1 MDIGKRY
8 TPHELEKKWYARW
21 KDEGAFQ
28 PSKDKNE
35 SFSIV
40 IPPPNITGKLHMG
53 HALNLTIQ
61 DILTRYKRMKGLS
74 TLWLPGE
81 DHAGIATQHVVE
93 KSLIQT
99 EGKRRSQYSREE
111 FLKKVWEWADTYK
124 GHIREQIMALGCSV
138 DWTRERF
145 TFDEGLSRAVRKVF
159 VQLYNESLIYKGK
172 YIVNWCP
179 SCGTV
184 LADDEVEHVDETGK
198 LYYVKYPI
206 KNSDRFI
213 TVATTRPETMLGDVA
228 LAVNPSDQRF
238 KELVGKMV
246 VLPLTEREIP
256 VIADPYVDKEFG
268 TGVVKITPAHDPND
282 YQVGIRQGLQ
292 MIQIMDNTAKMNEL
306 CGKYAGMDR
315 YTARKEILKDLEE
328 MGLLEKIEPHKHSV
342 GHCYRCDTTVEP
354 FLMDQWFVRMKPLAE
369 KAKEVVKN
377 QKTVFHPERWEKIYY
392 NWLDEIRDWCIS
404 RQLWW
409 GHRIPVWYCQDC
421 GHINVSEEDVVSCA
435 KCGSKN
441 LKQDEDVLDTW
452 FSSALWPFSTMGW
465 PDRTQDLEKFYPTS
479 VLVTAFDIIFFWV
492 ARMIMMGEKVM
503 GQEPFK
509 DVYITPLVRDKNGR
523 KMSKSLGNGI
533 DPLEVIEQYGTDPIR
548 FTLAILAAQGRDIKL
563 DPASFETYSKFSN
576 KIWNATRF
584 ILLNL
589 DGYEKIELQ
598 PKDLRIEDKWILTR
612 MNQTIEKVSS
622 AIDSFDFNI
631 AAKELYDFFWY
642 ELCDW
647 YIEAVK
653 ERLKSES
660 PDRTSVQN
668 TLVKV
673 LDSSLKLMHPFM
685 PFLTEELWHAL
696 PGIGEEQMI
705 ISALWPQ
712 YDEKFSF
719 EDETSVFSKA
729 MEVVRGIRNVKAEMN
744 ILQTKS
750 VDIKYVS
757 DHKETVID
765 QMKEQ
770 IMRLGFVSNIERSQA
785 KPSRAAT
792 AYVGEG
798 MEVYIPLGELI
809 DFDAEKE
816 RLEKAKEKALK
827 DVEKYQKKLQNKDF
841 LERAEEEVIEETR
854 TKLEDSQSQY
864 DKVLKILQE
873 LT

>member
-1 MDIGKRY
+1 MFG
-8 TPHELEKKWYARW
+8 
-21 KDEGAFQ
+21 
-28 PSKDKNE
+28 
-35 SFSIV
+35 
-40 IPPPNITGKLHMG
+40 
-53 HALNLTIQ
+53 
-61 DILTRYKRMKGLS
+61 
-74 TLWLPGE
+74 
-81 DHAGIATQHVVE
+81 
-93 KSLIQT
+93 
-99 EGKRRSQYSREE
+99 
-111 FLKKVWEWADTYK
+111 DT
-124 GHIREQIMALGCSV
+124 
-138 DWTRERF
+138 
-145 TFDEGLSRAVRKVF
+145 AV
-159 VQLYNESLIYKGK
+159 
-172 YIVNWCP
+172 
-179 SCGTV
+179 
-184 LADDEVEHVDETGK
+184 
-198 LYYVKYPI
+198 
-206 KNSDRFI
+206 
-213 TVATTRPETMLGDVA
+213 
-228 LAVNPSDQRF
+228 AVNPNDKRYKNFIGRF
-238 KELVGKMV
+238 
-246 VLPLTEREIP
+246 VLLPIAERKIP
-256 VIADPYVDKEFG
+256 IIADEHADIKFG
-268 TGVVKITPAHDPND
+268 TGAVKVTPAHDPND
-282 YQVGIRQGLQ
+282 FEIGKRHNLA
-292 MIQIMDNTAKMNEL
+292 QINIMNPDATL
-306 CGKYAGMDR
+306 NKNAGKYAGLDR
-315 YTARKEILKDLEE
+315 FEARKKLLEE
-328 MGLLEKIEPHKHSV
+328 LKEKGYLLGKKDHKSSIGFCSRCYTIIEPRIS
-342 GHCYRCDTTVEP
+342 
-354 FLMDQWFVRMKPLAE
+354 LQWYVSMKKLAGPAIE
-369 KAKEVVKN
+369 AVKSGEI
-377 QKTVFHPERWEKIYY
+377 KFIPKKWEKLYF
-392 NWLDEIRDWCIS
+392 NWMENIKDWCIS

-409 GHRIPVWYCQDC
+409 GHRIPVWYCKNC
-421 GHINVSEEDVVSCA
+421 NEIIVSEDEPK
-435 KCGSKN
+435 KCTKCNSDN
-441 LKQDEDVLDTW
+441 LIQDEDVLDTW
-452 FSSALWPFSTMGW
+452 FSSDLWPFASLGW
-465 PDRTQDLEKFYPTS
+465 PDDTPELHYFFPTN
-479 VLVTAFDIIFFWV
+479 VLITAHYIIFFWV
-492 ARMIMMGEKVM
+492 ARMILMGEKVM

-653 ERLKSES
+653 ERLKNES
-660 PDRTSVQN
+660 VDRTSVQN

-696 PGIGEEQMI
+696 PGISEEQMI
-705 ISALWPQ
+705 ISALWPR

-744 ILQTKS
+744 ILQTKC

-757 DHKETVID
+757 DQKETVID

-841 LERAEEEVIEETR
+841 LERAEEEIIEETR
-854 TKLEDSQSQY
+854 TKLEDSQNQY

>member
-1 MDIGKRY
+1 
-8 TPHELEKKWYARW
+8 
-21 KDEGAFQ
+21 
-28 PSKDKNE
+28 
-35 SFSIV
+35 
-40 IPPPNITGKLHMG
+40 
-53 HALNLTIQ
+53 
-61 DILTRYKRMKGLS
+61 
-74 TLWLPGE
+74 
-81 DHAGIATQHVVE
+81 
-93 KSLIQT
+93 
-99 EGKRRSQYSREE
+99 
-111 FLKKVWEWADTYK
+111 
-124 GHIREQIMALGCSV
+124 
-138 DWTRERF
+138 
-145 TFDEGLSRAVRKVF
+145 
-159 VQLYNESLIYKGK
+159 
-172 YIVNWCP
+172 
-179 SCGTV
+179 
-184 LADDEVEHVDETGK
+184 
-198 LYYVKYPI
+198 
-206 KNSDRFI
+206 
-213 TVATTRPETMLGDVA
+213 
-228 LAVNPSDQRF
+228 
-238 KELVGKMV
+238 
-246 VLPLTEREIP
+246 
-256 VIADPYVDKEFG
+256 
-268 TGVVKITPAHDPND
+268 
-282 YQVGIRQGLQ
+282 
-292 MIQIMDNTAKMNEL
+292 
-306 CGKYAGMDR
+306 
-315 YTARKEILKDLEE
+315 
-328 MGLLEKIEPHKHSV
+328 
-342 GHCYRCDTTVEP
+342 
-354 FLMDQWFVRMKPLAE
+354 
-369 KAKEVVKN
+369 
-377 QKTVFHPERWEKIYY
+377 
-392 NWLDEIRDWCIS
+392 
-404 RQLWW
+404 
-409 GHRIPVWYCQDC
+409 
-421 GHINVSEEDVVSCA
+421 
-435 KCGSKN
+435 
-441 LKQDEDVLDTW
+441 VLDTW

-465 PDRTQDLEKFYPTS
+465 PDQTEDLQKFYPTS

-653 ERLKSES
+653 ERLKNES
-660 PDRTSVQN
+660 VDRTSVQN

-696 PGIGEEQMI
+696 PGISEEQMI
-705 ISALWPQ
+705 ISALWPR

-744 ILQTKS
+744 ILQTKC

-757 DHKETVID
+757 DQKETVID

-841 LERAEEEVIEETR
+841 LERAEEEIIEETR
-854 TKLEDSQSQY
+854 TKLEDSQNQY

>member
-1 MDIGKRY
+1 
-8 TPHELEKKWYARW
+8 
-21 KDEGAFQ
+21 
-28 PSKDKNE
+28 
-35 SFSIV
+35 
-40 IPPPNITGKLHMG
+40 
-53 HALNLTIQ
+53 
-61 DILTRYKRMKGLS
+61 
-74 TLWLPGE
+74 
-81 DHAGIATQHVVE
+81 
-93 KSLIQT
+93 
-99 EGKRRSQYSREE
+99 
-111 FLKKVWEWADTYK
+111 
-124 GHIREQIMALGCSV
+124 
-138 DWTRERF
+138 
-145 TFDEGLSRAVRKVF
+145 
-159 VQLYNESLIYKGK
+159 
-172 YIVNWCP
+172 
-179 SCGTV
+179 
-184 LADDEVEHVDETGK
+184 
-198 LYYVKYPI
+198 
-206 KNSDRFI
+206 
-213 TVATTRPETMLGDVA
+213 
-228 LAVNPSDQRF
+228 
-238 KELVGKMV
+238 
-246 VLPLTEREIP
+246 
-256 VIADPYVDKEFG
+256 
-268 TGVVKITPAHDPND
+268 
-282 YQVGIRQGLQ
+282 
-292 MIQIMDNTAKMNEL
+292 
-306 CGKYAGMDR
+306 
-315 YTARKEILKDLEE
+315 
-328 MGLLEKIEPHKHSV
+328 
-342 GHCYRCDTTVEP
+342 
-354 FLMDQWFVRMKPLAE
+354 
-369 KAKEVVKN
+369 
-377 QKTVFHPERWEKIYY
+377 
-392 NWLDEIRDWCIS
+392 
-404 RQLWW
+404 
-409 GHRIPVWYCQDC
+409 
-421 GHINVSEEDVVSCA
+421 
-435 KCGSKN
+435 
-441 LKQDEDVLDTW
+441 
-452 FSSALWPFSTMGW
+452 
-465 PDRTQDLEKFYPTS
+465 
-479 VLVTAFDIIFFWV
+479 
-492 ARMIMMGEKVM
+492 M

-750 VDIKYVS
+750 VDITYVS

-770 IMRLGFVSNIERSQA
+770 IMRLGFVSKIERTQS

-827 DVEKYQKKLQNKDF
+827 DIEKYQKKLQNKDF
-841 LERAEEEVIEETR
+841 LERAEEDVIEETR